1 MCIRDRP
8 TGLTRAQTVK
18 TPAYWMFT
26 VGLTLVSFIGMGM
39 TPHIIA
45 YLTDIGYSSSTASS
59 VQAAVMWALVLAEVV
74 LGAVFDRVG
83 PVYTSLLTGLSL
95 LLSVLLLLFAGSSPL
110 MPWLFAFVL
119 SLIHIFLAEQNL
131 TQEQAAATLGKTQS
145 TIANKLRLLKLDPG
159 LRAKIRKAG
168 LTERHARALLRLP
181 EELRETALSR
191 ILSQKL
197 TVAATD
203 RLVDRLLEPQPVPA
217 PRKKAIVKDVRLFLN
232 TVDRALSIMKTSG
245 IPARA
250 EMQERDGCY
259 EYRILIPK

>member
-1 MCIRDRP
+1 MLQKTTKSGKLVTLGITQVSPSRYQPRRVFDEDALMELSESIRRH
-8 TGLTRAQTVK
+8 GLLQPVTVRA
-18 TPAYWMFT
+18 
-26 VGLTLVSFIGMGM
+26 VGRGEYELVAGERR
-39 TPHIIA
+39 
-45 YLTDIGYSSSTASS
+45 LR
-59 VQAAVMWALVLAEVV
+59 AAVMAGLTKIPALLVDMPDQEAAVMALVENLQRRDLDFFEEAEGLAR
-74 LGAVFDRVG
+74 L
-83 PVYTSLLTGLSL
+83 
-95 LLSVLLLLFAGSSPL
+95 
-110 MPWLFAFVL
+110 
-119 SLIHIFLAEQNL
+119 LAEQNL

-168 LTERHARALLRLP
+168 LTERHSRALLRLP

>member
-1 MCIRDRP
+1 MSLWRGRGVCR
-8 TGLTRAQTVK
+8 
-18 TPAYWMFT
+18 
-26 VGLTLVSFIGMGM
+26 
-39 TPHIIA
+39 
-45 YLTDIGYSSSTASS
+45 
-59 VQAAVMWALVLAEVV
+59 AAVMAGLTKIPALLVDMPDQEAAVMALVENLQRRDLDFFEEAEGLAR
-74 LGAVFDRVG
+74 L
-83 PVYTSLLTGLSL
+83 
-95 LLSVLLLLFAGSSPL
+95 
-110 MPWLFAFVL
+110 
-119 SLIHIFLAEQNL
+119 LAEQNL

-217 PRKKAIVKDVRLFLN
+217 PRKKAIVKDVRLFLKHGGSRPVHYEN
-232 TVDRALSIMKTSG
+232 LRHPRQGRNAGARRLLRIPHPHPEITKRARGVLSG
-245 IPARA
+245 HAARPASRKPPLKGA
-250 EMQERDGCY
+250 CGLREG
-259 EYRILIPK
+259 L

>member
-1 MCIRDRP
+1 MLQKTTKSGKLVTLGITQVSPSRYQPRRVFDEDALMELSESIRRH
-8 TGLTRAQTVK
+8 GLLQPVTVRA
-18 TPAYWMFT
+18 
-26 VGLTLVSFIGMGM
+26 VGRGEYELVAGERR
-39 TPHIIA
+39 
-45 YLTDIGYSSSTASS
+45 LR
-59 VQAAVMWALVLAEVV
+59 AAVMAGLTKIPALLVDMPDQEAAVMALVENLQRRDLDFFEEAEGLAR
-74 LGAVFDRVG
+74 L
-83 PVYTSLLTGLSL
+83 
-95 LLSVLLLLFAGSSPL
+95 
-110 MPWLFAFVL
+110 
-119 SLIHIFLAEQNL
+119 LAEQNL

-159 LRAKIRKAG
+159 LRTKIRKAG

-181 EELRETALSR
+181 EELREAALSR

>member
-1 MCIRDRP
+1 MRAGATMVQGTLLGFGERCGNAKLTTIIPNLQLKLGHRCIPDKNMP
-8 TGLTRAQTVK
+8 MLTTV
-18 TPAYWMFT
+18 ARQ
-26 VGLTLVSFIGMGM
+26 VAEI
-39 TPHIIA
+39 
-45 YLTDIGYSSSTASS
+45 
-59 VQAAVMWALVLAEVV
+59 ALVENLQRRDLDFFEEAEGLAR
-74 LGAVFDRVG
+74 L
-83 PVYTSLLTGLSL
+83 
-95 LLSVLLLLFAGSSPL
+95 
-110 MPWLFAFVL
+110 
-119 SLIHIFLAEQNL
+119 LAEQNL